1 MQVGRVAIRLE
12 GHGGDLGFGA
22 PTWLLKIAQKISER
36 QRERWKEEAA
46 GQNQGLIL
54 QKHLS

>member
-1 MQVGRVAIRLE
+1 MAIRLE